1 MFDPTAFD
9 NIKVVLEGSIYD
21 LDLAGDII
29 ITNRNDLINIGKMD
43 RTYNITYQLPSPNV
57 ITGDIQAQVEINS
70 TLDEIYNEWHRKKEW
85 FGCTLT
91 VTFQVK
97 RYLDDL
103 AEKRLMKLFH
113 QQYRDN
119 PIIKITTVKQNQEL
133 MYLSEFQ
140 LKRYMGEHQVDDLK
154 TFIGQSVQML
164 HLLNEVLS

>member
-1 MFDPTAFD
+1 MFDPTVFD

-43 RTYNITYQLPSPNV
+43 RTYNITYQLPNV
-57 ITGDIQAQVEINS
+57 STGEIQVQLEINS
-70 TLDEIYNEWHRKKEW
+70 TIDEIYDEWHKKKEW

-91 VTFQVK
+91 VTFQVN

-103 AEKRLMKLFH
+103 AEKRLLKLFH
-113 QQYRDN
+113 QHYNEN
-119 PIIKITTVKQNQEL
+119 PIIKITTVKQSHEL
-133 MYLSEFQ
+133 LYLTECQ

-154 TFIGQSVQML
+154 TLIGQSVQML
-164 HLLNEVLS
+164 HLLNEFLS